1 MHLCFRR
8 RIYAFIYEIS
18 TNGKLWHLAK
28 VWGEPFGPATPP
40 TDALDRES
48 SLARAVFV
56 VTTILSVFIGL
67 GTLHAQTIRP
77 DDLTVLIAA
86 DAVHH
91 GSVKTRDMG
100 PERLD
105 GSTFVD
111 DYLKKIYPGREQKMF
126 GNRRRRSRSA
136 EWGNR
141 TRWPRLRSSL
151 CSDAASFI
159 TGVNYPLDG
168 GFMNLHG

>member
-1 MHLCFRR
+1 
-8 RIYAFIYEIS
+8 
-18 TNGKLWHLAK
+18 
-28 VWGEPFGPATPP
+28 
-40 TDALDRES
+40 
-48 SLARAVFV
+48 V

-100 PERLD
+100 PGRLD

-111 DYLKKIYPGREQKMF
+111 DYLKQIYPGREQKMF
-126 GNRRRRSRSA
+126 EKPAKTQPIGRMGKPDEVASLA
-136 EWGNR
+136 LFLCVL
-141 TRWPRLRSSL
+141 TRPR
-151 CSDAASFI
+151 
-159 TGVNYPLDG
+159 
-168 GFMNLHG
+168 